1 MKTKRFL
8 SIALS
13 IMILLSLIPNAFAL
27 EDIAAL
33 QAMIAQQQAEYQQQ
47 LETIQTEYAQMQKA
61 AADEAEKAVQQ
72 AEKAVGQATC
82 PHNYKTV
89 QNRDVIPATC
99 ETDGSHT
106 EVTLC
111 LDCELEL
118 ESRKVTDTAL
128 GHNYVAEVTTPATET
143 EEGVRTYTCSECGD
157 SYTETIPVDDSSSGE
172 NKQMRIS
179 LKASGEASGDGPIVG
194 PTGGYSLTLNPNY
207 PGATSGG
214 EEINIT
220 ETTLPQLSRDGYLFL
235 GWSKSS
241 AGEVVYLSGDTI
253 TLTENTTL
261 YAIWTINQ
269 SLIGD
274 IPASKGGYV
283 YLGGILWRVIGV
295 SGDRYLLISAD
306 VLDGTK
312 TWNDAKNYCGT
323 VYGGFTQLEKNA
335 VESTTKTNDA
345 AYDIYA
351 ASNLSGAKLFLLS
364 ASEAKKYFSSSVNAD
379 RQPGGW
385 WLRSPHSNDEYQA
398 GCVDGDGSLFY
409 FYVSNGKRY
418 GSRPAFVLNRSSVLF
433 ESAAAG
439 GKSDANGSFSTYTV
453 PTTTVDRKLTLLDSS
468 RSGFSATSGSA
479 TVAPGGTLEVTYLGA
494 KTGTGEYVSA
504 MLCDASGNPL
514 YYASLTSA
522 GSGTWNMTIP
532 AELAEGSYTLKVFSE
547 QQNGNNLTDYAG
559 PMQEIALT
567 VSGTPVVTVA
577 TPTFSPAAGAYA
589 AAQAVTISCAT
600 DGAAIYYTTDGTEPT
615 TGSTVYSGPI
625 SVSETTTI
633 KAIAVKDGMNNSEV
647 ASAAYTITPPATT
660 YGITTVYCSAYLNI
674 EKINAAE
681 SGETITVSA
690 DPETFPKGKYFTGAY
705 SSDDVTVSVNEVG
718 DGTFTMPDKAV
729 SVTAVLADREDI
741 TVDLTGTASA
751 ALPEEMAGMLSE
763 TEYYIE
769 GGLDLNGDGTV
780 DVLLDTTN
788 NTAQRGEGAGSLTSN
803 VAVSIENPGL
813 PYRYKSVTFKVI
825 STATYT
831 VTVNNGSGGGE
842 YAAGASVTITANDAP
857 SGQQFK
863 EWTGT
868 DSLTFT
874 SGRATTATA
883 TFTMPANAVTVT
895 ATYEDIPAATYTVTY
910 KVVNGTWA
918 DGTTADKTETVA
930 HGASPASV
938 PTGMIAGSGYTSG
951 IWVPDPSTAVIT
963 EAATFVYEFISNG
976 RKLYSITV
984 TPPTKTQYN
993 VGDELDT
1000 TGMVVLA
1007 YYDTGGQGENVTGAA
1022 TISNFDSSVPG
1033 TVIVTVSYTERETT
1047 RTDTFSVTI
1056 VEPVSVSYN
1065 ISVSA
1070 SPSEGGTVTGGG
1082 YYEQN
1087 ASVTVT
1093 ATANSG
1099 YSFVKWTEN
1108 GNQVSTSASYTFNAT
1123 AYRTLV
1129 AVFEANPT
1137 YTLTVENGTG
1147 SGDYAEGASVKIT
1160 ANDPETGKVF
1170 KEWTGTDGLTFTSGS
1185 ATTATATFTMPAN
1198 AVTVTATYEDIP
1210 AATYTVTYKV
1220 VNGTWADG
1228 TTADKTE
1235 TVAHGASPASVP
1247 TGMIAGSGY
1256 TSGIWVPDPSTAV
1269 ITEAATFVY
1278 EFISNGRKLYSITVT
1293 PPTKTQYNV
1302 GDELDTTGMVVLAY
1316 YDTGGQGENVTG
1328 AATISN
1334 FDSSV
1339 PGTVIVTVSYT
1350 ERETTRTDT
1359 FSVTIVEP
1367 VSVSYNISVSASP
1380 SEGGTVTG
1388 GGYYEQNA
1396 SVTVTA
1402 TANSGYSFVK
1412 WTENGNQVSTS
1423 ASYTFNA
1430 TAYRTL
1436 VAVFEANPT
1445 YTLTVENGT
1454 GSGDYAEGAS
1464 VKITANDPETGKVF
1478 KEWTGTD
1485 GLTFT
1490 SGSATTATA
1499 TFTMPA
1505 QAVTVTATYEKGDDP
1520 AVVTPTASVLKGGKT
1535 IDLSKNITGA
1545 VGSLSFS
1552 IKQTLE
1558 GCSVT
1563 PDGVFTSGSVTGE
1576 CVVQVTI
1583 WESTNYK
1590 GRTETITVTV
1600 SEEPQEEGR
1609 IETENH
1615 HSAEVEIKPANL
1627 EEVAQAV
1634 LTEPEKEEL
1643 KKGTDI
1649 TVWLQTDVKSVGE
1662 VPAQDAALLTSGAAS
1677 LGAQP
1682 GEWIDISLHKQVG
1695 DAPETAIHKT
1705 SVPVS
1710 FSIEVPERLRNTDS
1724 SVTRTFYLLRAHNG
1738 EQTVIASTTGT
1749 TLQGSSDVFSSYLLA
1764 YKDTPKEQFIIIW
1777 LNGDGTELDRKTY
1790 SEGEAEPKTDKVPTK
1805 AEDANYTYSFDKWD
1819 AGTKDGNITVYRPLF
1834 TATAKEEPEPP
1845 VTVPVY
1851 YFESGSTPVM
1861 WYQGSATGAKFVVHR
1876 VPDDP
1881 QAFSHFL
1888 GIQVDGRVLSP
1899 RLYTARSGSVEIML
1913 SSAYQKSLPAGFYTL
1928 RADFDDGSAETKFV
1942 VLDAGSGGTYYSTST
1957 GSTYTYVPPSNNPR
1971 TGDESNI
1978 ALWGMLAIVSLAGV
1992 VLTGRKREKQ

>member
-8 SIALS
+8 SITLS
-13 IMILLSLIPNAFAL
+13 IMILLSLLPHAFAL

-72 AEKAVGQATC
+72 AEKAVRQATC

-157 SYTETIPVDDSSSGE
+157 SYTETIPVDDSSSSE

-179 LKASGEASGDGPIVG
+179 LKAAGEASGDGSIVG

-468 RSGFSATSGSA
+468 RSGFSAISGSA
-479 TVAPGGTLEVTYLGA
+479 TVAPGGTLAVAYSGA

-522 GSGTWNMTIP
+522 GSGTWNITIP

-547 QQNGNNLTDYAG
+547 QQNGDNLTDYAG

-690 DPETFPKGKYFTGAY
+690 DPETFPKGKYFTGDY
-705 SSDDVTVSVNEVG
+705 SSDDVTVSVNDVG

-729 SVTAVLADREDI
+729 SVTAVLADREETTI
-741 TVDLTGTASA
+741 DLTGTAAA
-751 ALPEEMAGMLSE
+751 ALPAGMAEALCE
-763 TEYYIE
+763 TDYYLN

-868 DSLTFT
+868 DS
-874 SGRATTATA
+874 
-883 TFTMPANAVTVT
+883 
-895 ATYEDIPAATYTVTY
+895 
-910 KVVNGTWA
+910 
-918 DGTTADKTETVA
+918 
-930 HGASPASV
+930 
-938 PTGMIAGSGYTSG
+938 
-951 IWVPDPSTAVIT
+951 
-963 EAATFVYEFISNG
+963 
-976 RKLYSITV
+976 
-984 TPPTKTQYN
+984 
-993 VGDELDT
+993 
-1000 TGMVVLA
+1000 
-1007 YYDTGGQGENVTGAA
+1007 
-1022 TISNFDSSVPG
+1022 
-1033 TVIVTVSYTERETT
+1033 
-1047 RTDTFSVTI
+1047 
-1056 VEPVSVSYN
+1056 
-1065 ISVSA
+1065 
-1070 SPSEGGTVTGGG
+1070 
-1082 YYEQN
+1082 
-1087 ASVTVT
+1087 
-1093 ATANSG
+1093 
-1099 YSFVKWTEN
+1099 
-1108 GNQVSTSASYTFNAT
+1108 
-1123 AYRTLV
+1123 
-1129 AVFEANPT
+1129 
-1137 YTLTVENGTG
+1137 
-1147 SGDYAEGASVKIT
+1147 
-1160 ANDPETGKVF
+1160 
-1170 KEWTGTDGLTFTSGS
+1170 LTFTSGS

-1316 YDTGGQGENVTG
+1316 YDNGGQGEDVTG
-1328 AATISN
+1328 AAKISN

-1388 GGYYEQNA
+1388 GGWYGGNA
-1396 SVTVTA
+1396 QVTVTA

-1412 WTENGNQVSTS
+1412 WTEGGEPVSTS
-1423 ASYTFNA
+1423 SSYTFTA
-1430 TAYRTL
+1430 TANRTL
-1436 VAVFEANPT
+1436 VAVFETIPT

-1454 GSGDYAEGAS
+1454 GSGNYAAGAS
-1464 VKITANDPETGKVF
+1464 VTITANDPETGKVF

-1535 IDLSKNITGA
+1535 VDLSKNITGA

-1649 TVWLQTDVKSVGE
+1649 TVWLQTDVRSVGE

-1695 DAPETAIHKT
+1695 DATETEIHQT
-1705 SVPVS
+1705 AVPVS

-1749 TLQGSSDVFSSYLLA
+1749 TLQGSSNVFSSYLLA

-1913 SSAYQKSLPAGFYTL
+1913 SSAYQKSLPAGIYTL

-1971 TGDESNI
+1971 TGDGSHI
-1978 ALWGMLAIVSLAGV
+1978 GLWSVVALASAVGAVLAE
-1992 VLTGRKREKQ
+1992 RKRKHCY